1 MNIRTYVCL
10 LSITCV
16 RMCIIYTQTEL
27 NYMSPSNLEFKE
39 ALGNCMRKFDVDH
52 DVQYQE
58 VAENQ
63 KYTSIL

>member
-1 MNIRTYVCL
+1 
-10 LSITCV
+10 
-16 RMCIIYTQTEL
+16 MCIIYTQTEL

-39 ALGNCMRKFDVDH
+39 ALGNRMRKFDVDH

-58 VAENQ
+58 VAENR

>member
-1 MNIRTYVCL
+1 MYVCL
-10 LSITCV
+10 LSITYI

-39 ALGNCMRKFDVDH
+39 ALGNRMHRFVVDH

-58 VAENQ
+58 VAENR